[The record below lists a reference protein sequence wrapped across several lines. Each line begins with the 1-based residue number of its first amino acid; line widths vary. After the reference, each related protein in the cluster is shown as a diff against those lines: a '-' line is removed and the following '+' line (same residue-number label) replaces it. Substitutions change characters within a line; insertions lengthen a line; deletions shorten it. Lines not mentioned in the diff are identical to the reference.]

1 MKNKKWLLLFITV
14 VICFAMPSIIYLAK
28 NQSIYYFIYQWTFI
42 FKIPKA
48 ISGKMDKHNIL
59 YRSYV
64 NNVYSVYINNKT

>member
-28 NQSIYYFIYQWTFI
+28 NQSIYNFIYQWTFI
-42 FKIPKA
+42 FKIPKM
-48 ISGKMDKHNIL
+48 ISAKHNIL

-64 NNVYSVYINNKT
+64 SNVYSVYINNKT